1 LIKNNAFLCFF
12 SAYRPRQARTIGRLV
27 LKHFFFVISKVEL
40 PRKQKKNYQKV
51 AKKNS
56 KFFGAFYQTLG
67 LWQIRSFGAGQ
78 KKSFV

>member
-27 LKHFFFVISKVEL
+27 PKLFFRNQQGRITQKT
-40 PRKQKKNYQKV
+40 KKNCQKI
-51 AKKNS
+51 AKKKS

-67 LWQIRSFGAGQ
+67 LWQIRSVGPGQ
-78 KKSFV
+78 KKS